1 MCVPYV
7 LHIKCNFS
15 SALTC
20 ENFIKVD
27 VVRQQIIFHNVHD
40 LRECLAAIASDPEAT
55 ILRHKNR
62 LSLEYDSMQSAGVL
76 QCVAVCCSVCCS
88 VLQCV
93 AVHSL
98 VYDAVQSACVSQ
110 GVAVCCS
117 VLQCVAVQ
125 SLLHDA
131 VRSAGALQCVAVCC
145 YVLQCIAVRCS
156 AFA

>member
-7 LHIKCNFS
+7 LHIKCKFS

-62 LSLEYDSMQSAGVL
+62 LSLEYDAVQSAGVL
-76 QCVAVCCSVCCS
+76 QCVAVCCSV
-88 VLQCV
+88 
-93 AVHSL
+93 
-98 VYDAVQSACVSQ
+98 
-110 GVAVCCS
+110 
-117 VLQCVAVQ
+117 
-125 SLLHDA
+125 
-131 VRSAGALQCVAVCC
+131 
-145 YVLQCIAVRCS
+145 
-156 AFA
+156 